1 MMFAQLSFPNGKQ
14 LNLHSSNEFMYDETG
29 IFFHTGKNKITDY
42 NWTKLMLDSLDSRW
56 DFQACM
62 NGDCKI
68 GLPQNGPFIPD
79 FGLNDTTGFI
89 KMHVYTAGLDGASFI
104 KYKVSHKTDTS
115 DFAILTHYI
124 FYKNTTGVKE
134 NNFDINFSI
143 YPNPASSTLFI
154 SNSKGINGSVKLMG
168 IDGKLLLQ
176 TQLSGAS
183 LQSMNISELQKGMYF
198 LTIQS
203 GEKFTNK
210 IIQIEN

>member
-1 MMFAQLSFPNGKQ
+1 MMYAQLSFPKGKQ

-42 NWTKLMLDSLDSRW
+42 NWNKLLLDSLDPRW

-89 KMHVYTAGLDGASFI
+89 KMHVYTAGKDGASYI
-104 KYKVSHKTDTS
+104 QYKVSHKTDTA
-115 DFAILTHYI
+115 DYAILKHYI
-124 FYKNTTGVKE
+124 FYKNTTAVKE
-134 NNFDINFSI
+134 NSFDISFSI
-143 YPNPASSTLFI
+143 YPNPASNMLFI
-154 SNSKGINGSVKLMG
+154 NNTKGLTGLVKLMG
-168 IDGKLLLQ
+168 IDGKLLQQLP
-176 TQLSGAS
+176 LSGAS
-183 LQSMNISELQKGMYF
+183 LQSMNISGLQKGMYF

-203 GEKFTNK
+203 GEQFTNK
-210 IIQIEN
+210 MIQIEN